1 MADVDFPTRDGYR
14 TQLREVA
21 PGVYVPVFALAD
33 ATSSGGGGSV
43 SKPVANIT
51 YSRFTGAT
59 GALSFTIPAGALEIS
74 VVNSGTLD
82 VGFKSASMASPTV
95 LTPETLPGATA
106 VNVRAPQGYELEE
119 CTVTVAAAG
128 QTVEYLV
135 IREA

>member
-1 MADVDFPTRDGYR
+1 MQVGDEAVSDTNP
-14 TQLREVA
+14 
-21 PGVYVPVFALAD
+21 VPVYI
-33 ATSSGGGGSV
+33 TTGGGGGGSIA
-43 SKPVANIT
+43 KPVANIN
-51 YSRFTGAT
+51 YERFTGAA
-59 GALSFTIPAGALEIS
+59 GALSFTIAEGALEIS

-106 VNVRAPQGYELEE
+106 VNVRAPQGYVLEA
-119 CTVTVAAAG
+119 CTITVAAAG

>member
-1 MADVDFPTRDGYR
+1 MTYAQMQVGDEAVSPTN
-14 TQLREVA
+14 
-21 PGVYVPVFALAD
+21 PMPVYVV
-33 ATSSGGGGSV
+33 TSGGGGGGSIA
-43 SKPVANIT
+43 KPVANIN
-51 YSRFTGAT
+51 YARFTGA
-59 GALSFTIPAGALEIS
+59 GPALSLLIPAGALEIS
-74 VVNSGTLD
+74 VINSGTLD
-82 VGFKSASMASPTV
+82 VSFKSASMASPTV